1 LIFIIENNN
10 NNNNKMEHQDWE
22 QFIIHCKGSD
32 KKNLNNKEN
41 NQKEKKNTGVNEFLK
56 DNKLEK
62 KIEDGILKHDK
73 VDKELCKKIQ
83 QARLS
88 MGLTQKDLA
97 KKISLQSSVIND
109 IECGKAK
116 YNAQQIVKIKRIL
129 KIK

>member
-1 LIFIIENNN
+1 
-10 NNNNKMEHQDWE
+10 MEHQDWE
-22 QFIIHCKGSD
+22 QYIVRCKVDKNNNND
-32 KKNLNNKEN
+32 KKNDK
-41 NQKEKKNTGVNEFLK
+41 KVKKNNGVNEFLK

-62 KIEDGILKHDK
+62 KVEEGVLKHDK

-88 MGLTQKDLA
+88 IGLTQKDLA
-97 KKISLQSSVIND
+97 NKLSLQASVINE

>member
-1 LIFIIENNN
+1 
-10 NNNNKMEHQDWE
+10 MEHQDWE
-22 QFIIHCKGSD
+22 QYIIHCKGD
-32 KKNLNNKEN
+32 KNNLNKD
-41 NQKEKKNTGVNEFLK
+41 KEKKEKNNTGVNEFLK

-62 KIEDGILKHDK
+62 KVEEGVLKHDK
-73 VDKELCKKIQ
+73 VDKDLCKKIQ

-97 KKISLQSSVIND
+97 NKLSLQASVINE

-116 YNAQQIVKIKRIL
+116 YNPQQIVKIKRIL

>member
-1 LIFIIENNN
+1 
-10 NNNNKMEHQDWE
+10 MEHQDWE
-22 QFIIHCKGSD
+22 QYIVHCKGSEKNKRD
-32 KKNLNNKEN
+32 KKE
-41 NQKEKKNTGVNEFLK
+41 KEKERKNTGVNNFLK

-62 KIEDGILKHDK
+62 KIEEGKLKHDK
-73 VDKELCKKIQ
+73 VDKDLCKKIQ

-97 KKISLQSSVIND
+97 NKISLQVSVVSE

-116 YNAQQIVKIKRIL
+116 YNSQQIQKIKRVL